1 MLLLLPPLPSGL
13 GLGMLCLSRA
23 AALGFNQSLWVYAAE
38 LLPTAVRA
46 SGTAACSKLPG
57 QSATSPTLGGP
68 EAVRLPPCTLEE
80 GAAAARSSGRSS
92 VEAGYATSTADFHT
106 PHSSSNPQPH
116 PLLPPP
122 ADNQQ
127 ASGSSRA
134 SRASPASWLPT
145 RSLVSGTSRTPQ
157 PWAYAV
163 RAACWPPRSSTG
175 ACRATPWARPCATLS
190 VNPSSL

>member
-13 GLGMLCLSRA
+13 GLGLLCLSRA

-92 VEAGYATSTADFHT
+92 VEAGYATSTAEFHT
-106 PHSSSNPQPH
+106 PHKQFPPTLNPTHSS
-116 PLLPPP
+116 PLLLTTNRHRGRHVLRAPRRHRGCQHAHWSLARLARHNLGRMQCGLPAGRRDRPPGP
-122 ADNQQ
+122 A
-127 ASGSSRA
+127 ARHRGRV
-134 SRASPASWLPT
+134 PA
-145 RSLVSGTSRTPQ
+145 RR
-157 PWAYAV
+157 
-163 RAACWPPRSSTG
+163 
-175 ACRATPWARPCATLS
+175 CR
-190 VNPSSL
+190 

>member
-1 MLLLLPPLPSGL
+1 MLLLLPPLPGGL
-13 GLGMLCLSRA
+13 GLGLLCLSRA

-57 QSATSPTLGGP
+57 QSGTSPTLGGP

-80 GAAAARSSGRSS
+80 GPAAARSSDRSS
-92 VEAGYATSTADFHT
+92 VEACYATSTADVHT
-106 PHSSSNPQPH
+106 
-116 PLLPPP
+116 LLPPP

-175 ACRATPWARPCATLS
+175 ACRATPWVRPCATLS